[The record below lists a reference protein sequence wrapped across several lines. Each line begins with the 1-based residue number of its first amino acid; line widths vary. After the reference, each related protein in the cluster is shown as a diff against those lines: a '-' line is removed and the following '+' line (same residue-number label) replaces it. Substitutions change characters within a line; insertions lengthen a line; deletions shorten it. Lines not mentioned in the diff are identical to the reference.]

1 MAKNSTKN
9 SYKRFRLIDIVT
21 LVTSIVALVALGI
34 FLVIAQYQQKT
45 NQSNLLESSRQQ
57 ESKEAFKE
65 KQRNAMSS
73 ITINEIYVE
82 GKDTSTDKNNKSI
95 WIELYNPSS
104 YKISLDGYYF
114 SLNHDSEIRYQIVSN
129 ITLDSKQFVTI
140 SLEGNLDGKNND
152 LPLMLDGTEYLYLY
166 NVEEVMADYIYIPTL
181 QQGESYGRKE
191 DGSVNFYYLQP
202 TKGSSNN
209 DAKMI
214 AKEYPT
220 FSIPGGF
227 YEKSFSLEMQADE
240 ELQIYYTLDGSEP
253 TENSILYTN
262 PITIT
267 DVSLNANQYSS
278 ITTTSNSGSNAPG
291 ILVDKATIVRAV
303 AIDQNEKRSKETTA
317 TYFIGFDRKSGYKNL
332 PIISLVTDPK
342 NLFDYWTGIYVLGNQ
357 FDTALIKNEDSYHKA
372 NFLED
377 WRKKVNVEF
386 FEADGTLSYMG
397 SGEIQTYKDNMIQNV
412 QKSLEISKINRVGL
426 GQSSL
431 FSYITAENKGSFVL
445 SNGTFDYNTKIRSNL
460 VHELMKDRSVSKQ
473 EIDPCIVFL
482 DGEYW
487 GIYNIVE
494 PYYVEYIE
502 KTYGVNQ
509 SNVVLIRKGEAISK
523 GANDQKEYFD
533 LINYIQSIDMSLPDS
548 LSKVKEVI
556 DIQSL
561 LDCYSC
567 EIFVANND
575 WLTGDQYLWKS
586 RNNLNNSRN
595 NSKNATD
602 NLNNSTNNSNNSTNN
617 SSNSYDDGKWRYML
631 SQMDNSSG
639 VDKKS
644 SYHVNSFLVNELEN
658 DPIFTSLIKNK
669 EFKGMFI
676 ETFMEIGNINFSK
689 VMVADKIQELNYLYE
704 QPVSNFYKR
713 FPDSV
718 ARYTYKEYVKE
729 VQEFYENRLFYIAN
743 HMKNYLNIKSELAE
757 IKISLEGV
765 DKAIIVLNGK
775 TIELSENSVWS
786 GWYFEEFPIELK
798 VGSNQQIE
806 FVNWEI
812 IQNGNMKEETT
823 KSISVNPVKLG
834 TEIKLKFKSN

>member
-1 MAKNSTKN
+1 MAKKSIKT
-9 SYKRFRLIDIVT
+9 SYKRFRFIDIVT
-21 LVTSIVALVALGI
+21 LITSIVAFVALII
-34 FLVIAQYQQKT
+34 FLVIAQYEQKT
-45 NQSNLLESSRQQ
+45 DQNNLLESSKQQ

-82 GKDTSTDKNNKSI
+82 GKETSSGKNDKSI

-114 SLNHDSEIRYQIVSN
+114 SLNHDTEIQYQIVNN
-129 ITLDSKQFVTI
+129 IILEPKQFVTI
-140 SLEGNLDGKNND
+140 SLDGNLEGKNYD
-152 LPLMLDGTEYLYLY
+152 LPLMLDGTEYLYLH
-166 NVEEVMADYIYIPTL
+166 NIEGIMADYIYIPIL

-191 DGSVNFYYLQP
+191 DGSLNFYYLQP

-214 AKEYPT
+214 AKEYPI
-220 FSIPGGF
+220 FSIPSGF

-240 ELQIYYTLDGSEP
+240 DLQIYYTLDGSEP
-253 TENSILYTN
+253 TANSTLYTD
-262 PITIT
+262 PISIT

-278 ITTTSNSGSNAPG
+278 ITATSNSGTNTPG
-291 ILVDKATIVRAV
+291 FLVDKATIVRAV
-303 AIDQNEKRSKETTA
+303 AIDQNAKRSKETIA
-317 TYFIGFDRKSGYKNL
+317 TYFIGFDKKTGYKNL

-357 FDTALIKNEDSYHKA
+357 FDTALIKNEDAYHKA

-377 WRKKVNVEF
+377 WSKKVNIEF
-386 FEADGTLSYMG
+386 FEVDGTLSYMG
-397 SGEIQTYKDNMIQNV
+397 SGEIQTYKDNMIQNA
-412 QKSLEISKINRVGL
+412 QKSLEISKIDRAGL
-426 GQSSL
+426 GESSL
-431 FSYITAENKGSFVL
+431 FSYIASKKEGSFVL

-460 VHELMKDRSVSKQ
+460 VHELMKDRSVSTQ

-487 GIYNIVE
+487 GIYNITE
-494 PYYVEYIE
+494 SYKTGYIE
-502 KTYGVNQ
+502 KTYGVAQ
-509 SNVVLIRKGEAISK
+509 DNVILIRKGKAISK
-523 GANDQKEYFD
+523 GVNDQKEYFD
-533 LINYIQSIDMSLPDS
+533 LVNYIQSIDMSLPDS
-548 LSKVKEVI
+548 LSKVEEVL

-575 WLTGDQYLWKS
+575 WLTGDKYLWKS
-586 RNNLNNSRN
+586 RNNLNNS
-595 NSKNATD
+595 
-602 NLNNSTNNSNNSTNN
+602 TNNSINSTNN
-617 SSNSYDDGKWRYML
+617 SSNSYEDGKWRYML

-639 VDKKS
+639 FDKKS

-658 DPIFTSLIKNK
+658 DPIFISLIKNK
-669 EFKGMFI
+669 EFKEMFI

-689 VMVADKIQELNYLYE
+689 VVVANKIQELNYLYE